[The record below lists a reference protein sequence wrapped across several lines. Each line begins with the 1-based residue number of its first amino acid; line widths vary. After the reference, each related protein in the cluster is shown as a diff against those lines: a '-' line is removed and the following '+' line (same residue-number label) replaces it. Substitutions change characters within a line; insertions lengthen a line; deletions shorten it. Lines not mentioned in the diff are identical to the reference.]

1 MAILSDLNSRSAG
14 RFLSGAKPQVM
25 SMFYHFFDKFR
36 MRSVQNIEEVF
47 PRRKLLRAREAQKII
62 VLAARPPLP
71 RARGSSR

>member
-1 MAILSDLNSRSAG
+1 
-14 RFLSGAKPQVM
+14 M